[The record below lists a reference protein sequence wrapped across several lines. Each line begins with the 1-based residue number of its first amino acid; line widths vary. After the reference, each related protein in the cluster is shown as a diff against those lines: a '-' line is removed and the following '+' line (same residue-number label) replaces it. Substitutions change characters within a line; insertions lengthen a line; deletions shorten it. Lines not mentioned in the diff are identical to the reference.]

1 VRVWLYDT
9 LHNAPALQGYYNNL
23 PLVNLDVFPRE
34 SLHDTVQR
42 KPFIVYGLGNDTNE
56 QLSEDK
62 NHKAHRQFFQVW
74 IHDDG
79 GDYTRIDDL
88 VEIVVNLLQGQAA
101 PSYDITNVHWLETS
115 QEFSDQTFNTLFRY
129 IRFQAIISKGALT

>member
-1 VRVWLYDT
+1 MRVWLYDI

-62 NHKAHRQFFQVW
+62 NHKAHRQFFQIW

-101 PSYDITNVHWLETS
+101 PSYDITNVHWLETR